1 MDQWL
6 DYSDF
11 LDRTQE
17 LIDLGLYEEAKSLL
31 EEHEHSFPD
40 EWEIFFL
47 HSRICAEQNQPE
59 EAIGY
64 LKKALLYDPENVD
77 CLIGIFYAYAM
88 MNQPEQGGSYLLE
101 AEKLHPEQ
109 ELVLSALVW
118 YYTETNRLWT
128 AIAYFERIKSKG
140 SSNPETFRN
149 GGIAYDRAGEPD
161 KAIECFK
168 TALELHHNYD
178 EVRELLSDLYIATD
192 KPQKAAELYR
202 EALTES
208 PQNIRYLSRLTYC
221 LTQNNE
227 IEKAIE
233 TAEELIRLYP
243 NSPLGH
249 IDLAYARLN
258 NNELDKALTAAG
270 NALDIAPLDAE
281 SFRVKAI
288 ILSDQGK
295 NEEAEKCFETAASLD
310 KDNIE
315 ILRDYYN
322 HLRRRGDDAKMEEIV
337 FKVISRNDPSCVED
351 YWFLTDYYKGRKEYL
366 KALHYLRKAYKMRP
380 GEHDLLSVVADIC
393 VTTGHPRFAIKFISH
408 YVARAGWND
417 FMSQIAE
424 YPELQGKNIQES
436 LRFFRFYGGK
446 SSDFRRYLFA
456 KKIRK
461 FSLFSLNI
469 LMPVAGFT
477 LFLWIGSQTKEGFT
491 VFIVAFAAAMLAT
504 NILVRRWVGNYSA
517 VYKGK
522 F

>member
-11 LDRTQE
+11 LDKAQE

-31 EEHEHSFPD
+31 EQHEHSFPD
-40 EWEIFFL
+40 EWEILFL

-64 LKKALLYDPENVD
+64 LKRALLYDPENVD
-77 CLIGIFYAYAM
+77 CLTGIFYAYAM
-88 MNQPEQGGSYLLE
+88 MNQPEKGRSYLME
-101 AEKLHPEQ
+101 AERLHPEH

-118 YYTETNRLWT
+118 YYTETYRLST
-128 AIAYFERIKSKG
+128 AIAYFERIKNKG

-192 KPQKAAELYR
+192 MPQKATELYR
-202 EALTES
+202 EALEES

-227 IEKAIE
+227 INKAIE
-233 TAEELIRLYP
+233 TAKESIRFYP
-243 NSPLGH
+243 NSPIGH
-249 IDLAYARLN
+249 IDLAYTHLN
-258 NNELDKALTAAG
+258 NNDLDLALAAAG
-270 NALDIAPLDAE
+270 KALDIAPLDAE

-295 NEEAEKCFETAASLD
+295 NEEAERCFETAASLD

-322 HLRRRGDDAKMEEIV
+322 HLRRCGDDTKMEEII
-337 FKVISRNDPSCVED
+337 FKAISRNDPSCVED
-351 YWFLTDYYKGRKEYL
+351 YWFLTDYYKEKKEYL
-366 KALHYLRKAYKMRP
+366 KALHYLHKAYKIRP
-380 GEHDLLSVVADIC
+380 GEHDLLSVLADIC
-393 VTTGHPRFAIKFISH
+393 IATGHPRFALRFISH

-417 FMSQIAE
+417 FMSQMAE
-424 YPELQGKNIQES
+424 YPELQEKSIQEG
-436 LRFFRFYGGK
+436 LRFFRFYGGR
-446 SSDFRRYLFA
+446 STDFRRYLFL
-456 KKIRK
+456 KKFRK
-461 FSLFSLNI
+461 FSLISLNI
-469 LMPVAGFT
+469 FMPVAGLT
-477 LFLWIGSQTKEGFT
+477 LFLGIGIQTKEEFT
-491 VFIVAFAAAMLAT
+491 IFSLALALAMLVA
-504 NILVRRWVGNYSA
+504 NILIRRWG
-517 VYKGK
+517 GK
-522 F
+522 LFAHS